1 MKNLSSVA
9 VVIPIYK
16 EEIDELEKISLTQC
30 RKVLKNYPL
39 VFVAPEGKNFSYIA
53 PNEFLVQFPPQYF
66 QSVKTYSQLLM
77 SPIFYEPFLSF
88 DYILIYQL
96 DAFVFYDALEEF
108 CRLGYDYIGA
118 AWPYH
123 AWHGVRLEKTPRVG
137 NGGFCLRKVKACHKL
152 LSEAVHWSNIENIY
166 KNYSED
172 AFFAMCGVTEEIKFN
187 VAPVEVANLFA
198 MDYYPDRHIKNLGN
212 ELPFGCHD
220 WRKYSADFYVEL
232 FAKFGYDLRPFRNQ
246 MHNNDYE
253 IQCPLSLIKLAMK
266 RLIRD
271 LDRKKSLLQYLPTN
285 KFASVRVVRAF
296 GEMKILSKLLVEENF
311 LADKI
316 FIYDKK
322 NSQEL
327 IQDLTRETL
336 PHLIIALKYDDTP
349 LLEEI
354 EQKGLNYGEHFILF
368 QHEYMKFQE
377 KLFHNLGR

>member
-1 MKNLSSVA
+1 
-9 VVIPIYK
+9 
-16 EEIDELEKISLTQC
+16 
-30 RKVLKNYPL
+30 
-39 VFVAPEGKNFSYIA
+39 
-53 PNEFLVQFPPQYF
+53 
-66 QSVKTYSQLLM
+66 
-77 SPIFYEPFLSF
+77 
-88 DYILIYQL
+88 
-96 DAFVFYDALEEF
+96 
-108 CRLGYDYIGA
+108 
-118 AWPYH
+118 
-123 AWHGVRLEKTPRVG
+123 
-137 NGGFCLRKVKACHKL
+137 
-152 LSEAVHWSNIENIY
+152 
-166 KNYSED
+166 
-172 AFFAMCGVTEEIKFN
+172 
-187 VAPVEVANLFA
+187 
-198 MDYYPDRHIKNLGN
+198 
-212 ELPFGCHD
+212 LPFGCHD

-354 EQKGLNYGEHFILF
+354 EQKGFNYGEHFILF